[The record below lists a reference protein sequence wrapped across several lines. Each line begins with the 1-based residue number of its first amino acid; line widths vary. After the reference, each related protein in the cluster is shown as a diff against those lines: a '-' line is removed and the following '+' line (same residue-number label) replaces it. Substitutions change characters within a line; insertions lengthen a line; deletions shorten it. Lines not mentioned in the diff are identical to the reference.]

1 MSSSNS
7 GRHALLRA
15 MRELCFERSL
25 RISRRLRR
33 RGYAVEP
40 LELRTLLSTV
50 TPDSFTLVES
60 TTPCQLGVLHERDW
74 DADAAPEWL
83 ATFGQQRVTQT
94 AGINQKLIADDFVA
108 VDVNKTYGLSGWA
121 RSGDNFGMRFNPL
134 NQQSF
139 GLEEYDAD
147 YLRIESK
154 HVLKYGSAADT
165 TLAAPLNPGDTQ
177 IILNNITGWS
187 TSSNAAT
194 RTLAWYGYR
203 NKTGTQYANY
213 TYTRNVA
220 TGDAAG
226 LWSPGG
232 VNISTRT
239 ISLNAPWSGPA
250 LAAGTAV
257 RNATAAGADHSSVVL
272 NRSAVAGDFTSSE
285 HVAIIG
291 GGTAA
296 NGAYA
301 ATQFAP
307 GTAFVRAVIVAN
319 QHGQTDNF
327 VTWQDVRILELPAS
341 STVQDVRQ
349 PVIDM
354 SVDLPGNQTMRLPL
368 YSTGD
373 TEFHIGTQARI
384 QVSPTQR
391 YHLSIDSLDMTEED
405 PNPVG
410 FYSYDADGKLIH
422 SLHVTRYSTAVDS
435 RLARAV
441 QPGDTAIY
449 VNDATGWSN
458 AIGGTAESRS
468 LAWYGYRDSSG
479 TLYADYTYTRNV
491 AFDFLDGLWNV
502 GGITFDSGVGAWK
515 ITLRTNWSG
524 PAIPSGTAVRNATG
538 HDAIQVLENPTDRFF
553 GWGYQKG
560 TNGSSYLN
568 QDNLDWFTYRDVI
581 GGGVWQKGTPAETSF
596 RPGTKFVQPAVKAL
610 VLRRFAV
617 ELGPLR
623 DQGLEHEQLTSTFD
637 DRSYVMLNRSRQWI
651 QSDQLVP
658 VSPGLSV
665 TLSVDAASGATM
677 NSGLVSSEKHSIGYV
692 PFDADGMKIESLH
705 VRRYSTA
712 VDTTLA
718 QAVQPGDT
726 QIVLSS
732 AEGWSNVDVAGTRA
746 IAWYS
751 YRDSSGQLYGDY
763 TYTRNVAADVVSG
776 LWDLGGITGN
786 VITLRQPWTGP
797 TLAAG
802 AAVRNAAAA
811 DDLIPVLRNQAP
823 LPNQWTTYSASLL
836 GTWSNGVA
844 SVSSL
849 PPGTAAVR
857 IAVRANE
864 SNFTSDDTIHIRN
877 ASVTKSTGE
886 TTASLLTNNVTVA
899 TLDVLANDAIMSDN
913 VSLLSVSS
921 PRFGTARIIAATGA
935 NIFETVRFQSNIW
948 FTGTD
953 QFTYTARNNSTGET
967 WTTTATVSITADN
980 LENDVARAGAI
991 AAQVQNP
998 GGHATPPISSWP
1010 QSPIGDQWQTYDVE
1024 QGQTLRA
1031 NNAPLTSLKNTAS
1044 DADGDVLSYRLVS
1057 GPSHGSLL
1065 FRANGT
1071 FEYTPQNGFVGT
1083 DSFEYSVTDGLN
1095 TLTRSAAIRTWM
1107 GDYSLLGNRMLQIA
1121 TAFHVFHDVYSRF
1134 GYADFP
1140 GSRDTGG
1147 VPFLSWRVQLLPYL
1161 GYQELYNQFRLNEP
1175 WNSPHNLALLP
1186 LMPNVFR
1193 SPGDAA
1199 AVTTTRFQTIS
1210 DMQELGNSS
1219 LSSPSKYIL
1228 RAQYT
1233 DGLRLARQADF
1244 IDGWQNTILFLQTGA
1259 DAAVPWTAPVDVDHD
1274 PNSPFSPLGNV
1285 AAGRVNVALVDG
1297 QRITL
1302 STGTTN
1308 ATTFNSLVTLNGGEL
1323 VDGNTLAL
1331 RDAELNPG
1339 PRMQRNGSGIWTE
1352 MSTGTSLQK
1361 LKELG
1366 LAMHNF
1372 ADTVSRFP
1380 NANVP
1385 YDFDANGRPNLSWR
1399 VELLRQLGYEN
1410 LYWAFDHTEPWNSPH
1425 NLALLD
1431 KMPDIFRSVGDPSNS
1446 TTSRFHVLSST
1457 DAAFGRDWVN
1467 GVPSVSA
1474 PKLLVGPRLQDFTD
1488 GTSNTLLI
1496 AELGSDRAVPWTAPD
1511 EVIFDPQNMQA
1522 ALGNLSRGVLPMLLA
1537 DGTVLELGT
1546 DLISRELPALASRDK
1561 GEVNDGANLIRLER
1575 SRDGGELAAGTR
1587 LKNQLRSIGLGMH
1600 NYHDVF
1606 NGFPIRN
1613 DWRHYGP
1620 DGRSYLSWRV
1630 HLLPFLEQSVLYSK
1644 FHLNEPWDSPHNI
1657 QLLDKMP
1664 AIYRSTGDSDDST
1677 TTRIQ
1682 VFTGPNAIFDN
1693 RKSGSQNG
1701 FHYYQGLRISDI
1713 LDGTSDTF
1721 LAVEA
1726 GKSRAVPWTKPDDLE
1741 FDPDNPL
1748 ETMGLSPNDVFTAV
1762 MADGSVRQFSA
1773 NMVETVLRAAI
1784 TPAGGEI
1791 MQDPITYAVLPQ
1803 GKILPGITV
1812 TGTTDSRLVI
1822 SEGRLGAVQVVLD
1835 KPGNVTLDLAL
1846 SVNGV
1851 AQIDKTALTFTTAN
1865 WNVPQAVTLK
1875 AIDDDLID
1883 GAESVVITLSVNDAA
1898 TTTNEFDALPNIV
1911 IPVFN
1916 VNDDVPRILMA
1927 GVTGVVLTEGGAA
1940 ETISVSLSH
1949 APLSNVTIAVNNSN
1963 PQQWT
1968 SNVSSLVFTPSN
1980 WNVPQSLTLL
1990 ATNETIVDGT
2000 VNGNVRLSVSSSVD
2014 AAFRGLP
2021 DQLISVQIN
2030 DNDVPSIQVT
2040 MTDGETVVSEDG
2052 LTDLL
2057 NVRLAVQPAN
2067 DVYVTVVSLINPT
2080 VQVSSSELHF
2090 TPSNWNV
2097 SQTISVSAFDES
2109 LTTSTILELRADS
2122 RSGPYQAAAA
2132 VQTNVRILDDESAYP
2147 VFSNVNDPVIAIE
2160 GGQAASMSVRLSV
2173 APVGPVQL
2181 KVFAVKPD
2189 ELNLQDGVLRFDATN
2204 WNQPQ
2209 TVTIIAVDEEI
2220 ADGDRYEYVR
2230 FVWGPNLSA
2239 PYLRQ
2244 PDFSVGL
2251 QTVDNEVAAIEV
2263 VEADGSTVVT
2273 ESGATDS
2280 FGVRLSSRPNGPIE
2294 LTVTSRDLKA
2304 VTVSP
2309 STLRFTPENWN
2320 TLQTVTVTAADD
2332 VLADGNQLASVRLAV
2347 NLAFSSGGYDHAP
2360 FVDVHT
2366 TTLDNELAALIVQ
2379 ETNGTTIVSESG
2391 TTDAVHV
2398 RLSAVPTSTV
2408 TVLVSVDDSSEI
2420 GASVS
2425 LLTFT
2430 ASNWNVP
2437 QSVSLTGLDDAI
2449 VDGPVLSQLRFAF
2462 AASSPG
2468 AYASALPTSVAV
2480 TTSDNEIAGLVVV
2493 ESGGSTAVSEAGSS
2507 DTVTVRLTARPV
2519 QNVILTIQ
2527 SLDTTE
2533 FTVSPMT
2540 LTFTPVNW
2548 NVPQTVTIVG
2558 VDDSILDGSQTSAL
2572 RIRVD
2577 SLSQLQFQGITTN
2590 VLVTTSDDALAVPS
2604 IVAPESLISSQ
2615 RPTIVWTPV
2624 AGAASYRV
2632 IVVNRTTGGTVIVN
2646 MVIAS
2651 SRIQVSTDLGIGAFA
2666 VRVQAISITGRT
2678 SVWSQER
2685 HFRIDTAPTMSPIPL
2700 SVDSPKPTFRWS
2712 PLVGAVYY
2720 DLQVDSVLDIRPQII
2735 RRTSL
2740 TGTSFVAP
2748 ANLRLGLYEV
2758 KIRAIDAG
2766 GVPSKWSVLASF
2778 FVATAPTPLSP
2789 PTATFSAR
2797 PRFSWRSVD
2806 GAVAY
2811 DLKYQK
2817 SSTGPVTEVNGLQ
2830 STTFVPPADLV
2841 SGAYRWWVRARGMY
2855 DVVGSWSAVQ
2865 AFTIGGSPTLIPI
2878 SSPSGRNPRIEW
2890 SRVEGAVRYFLR
2902 VDRIDVPQSYYIR
2915 QESLTATTYSVP
2927 VSLKPGLY
2935 RVWVK
2940 AISAS
2945 GQVTGWSRSI
2955 DITVVNAEDDR
2966 DVSGDQRRKNAS
2978 FLPNDILIPELGPE
2992 RTRVSAVAPEEVI
3005 VVQSSSDLSRVR
3017 RSVDLQGARDVEPI
3031 LGINHE
3037 IVPETEVMQK
3047 VTQAVFEATDWYSLL

>member
-1 MSSSNS
+1 
-7 GRHALLRA
+7 
-15 MRELCFERSL
+15 
-25 RISRRLRR
+25 
-33 RGYAVEP
+33 
-40 LELRTLLSTV
+40 
-50 TPDSFTLVES
+50 VES
-60 TTPCQLGVLHERDW
+60 GTPGQLSILHERDW

-83 ATFGQQRVTQT
+83 ATFDQQRVTQT

-108 VDVNKTYGLSGWA
+108 VDVNKPYGLSGWA

-165 TLAAPLNPGDTQ
+165 TLVAALNPGDTQ
-177 IILNNITGWS
+177 IVLNNIAGWS
-187 TSSNAAT
+187 TSSNAMT
-194 RTLAWYGYR
+194 RALAWYGYR
-203 NKTGTQYANY
+203 NKAGTQYANF

-257 RNATAAGADHSSVVL
+257 RNATAAGADHSSIVL
-272 NRSAVAGDFTSSE
+272 NRSAVAGDFSSSE

-291 GGTAA
+291 GGTAS
-296 NGAYA
+296 NGSYS
-301 ATQFAP
+301 ATRFAP
-307 GTAFVRAVIVAN
+307 GTAFVRAVIVTN

-327 VTWQDVRILELPAS
+327 VTWQDVRLLELPAS

-373 TEFHIGTQARI
+373 TVFHIGTQARI

-391 YHLSIDSLDMTEED
+391 YHLSIESLDMTEED

-410 FYSYDADGKLIH
+410 FFSYDADGKLIH
-422 SLHVTRYSTAVDS
+422 SLHVTRHATAVDT

-449 VNDATGWSN
+449 INDATGWSN
-458 AIGGTAESRS
+458 AFGSTAESRS

-479 TLYADYTYTRNV
+479 TLHPDYSYTRNV

-502 GGITFDSGVGAWK
+502 GGITFDAGVGAWK
-515 ITLRTNWSG
+515 ITLRSSWSG
-524 PAIPSGTAVRNATG
+524 PTIASGTAVRNATG
-538 HDAIQVLENPTDRFF
+538 HDAIQLLKIPTDRFF
-553 GWGYQKG
+553 GWGELPSQGYH
-560 TNGSSYLN
+560 YYYN

-581 GGGVWQKGTPAETSF
+581 GGGVWQNGTPAEAAF
-596 RPGTKFVQPAVKAL
+596 RPGTKFVQPAVKAF

-623 DQGLEHEQLTSTFD
+623 DQGLKEEQLASTFD

-658 VSPGLSV
+658 VSSNVPV
-665 TLSVDAASGATM
+665 TLSVDAASGTTM
-677 NSGLVSSEKHSIGYV
+677 NSGAVSSEKHSIGYV
-692 PFDADGMKIESLH
+692 PFDADGLKIESLH

-732 AEGWSNVDVAGTRA
+732 AAGWSNVDVAGTRA
-746 IAWYS
+746 IAWYG
-751 YRDSSGQLYGDY
+751 YRDSSGQIYGDY
-763 TYTRNVAADVVSG
+763 TYTRNVAADVVNG

-786 VITLRQPWTGP
+786 VITLHQPWTGP
-797 TLAAG
+797 TLAVST
-802 AAVRNAAAA
+802 AVRNAAAA

-823 LPNQWTTYSASLL
+823 LPNQWATYAASLS
-836 GTWSNGVA
+836 GTWSNGVD

-864 SNFTSDDTIHIRN
+864 SNFITDDTIHIRN
-877 ASVTKSTGE
+877 ASVTKSTGQ
-886 TTASLLTNNVTVA
+886 TTALLLTNNVTIA
-899 TLDVLANDAIMSDN
+899 TLDVLANDTITSEN

-921 PRFGTARIIAATGA
+921 PHFGTARIIAATGV
-935 NIFETVRFQSNIW
+935 NSQDTVRYQSNAW
-948 FTGTD
+948 FTGAD
-953 QFTYTARNNSTGET
+953 QFTYTVRNNTSGAT
-967 WTTTATVSITADN
+967 WTTTATVTITADN
-980 LENDVARAGAI
+980 LVNDPSRANSI

-998 GGHATPPISSWP
+998 GGHAAPPVSVRP
-1010 QSPIGDQWQTYDVE
+1010 QFPWAEQAQTYSVE
-1024 QGQTLRA
+1024 QGQTLFA
-1031 NNAPLTSLKNTAS
+1031 NNAPLTSLKNTAT
-1044 DADGDVLSYRLVS
+1044 DADGDVLTYRLIS

-1065 FRANGT
+1065 FRADGT
-1071 FEYTPQNGFVGT
+1071 FEYTPENRFVGT
-1083 DSFEYSVTDGLN
+1083 DSFEYLVSDGL
-1095 TLTRSAAIRTWM
+1095 TSLTRSAAIRTWS
-1107 GDYSLLGNRMLQIA
+1107 GDQSLLNDRMLQIVY
-1121 TAFHVFHDVYSRF
+1121 AFHNFHDVYTRF

-1140 GSRDTGG
+1140 GTRDASG

-1210 DMQELGNSS
+1210 DMQDLGNSS
-1219 LSSPSKYIL
+1219 LSAPSKYIL
-1228 RAQYT
+1228 RARYT
-1233 DGLRLARQADF
+1233 DGLRLARQADV

-1259 DAAVPWTAPVDVDHD
+1259 DAAVPWTAPLDVDHD

-1302 STGTTN
+1302 STATTS
-1308 ATTFNSLVTLNGGEL
+1308 AATFNSLVTLNGGEL
-1323 VDGNTLAL
+1323 VDGITLAL

-1339 PRMQRNGSGIWTE
+1339 PRMQRTGSGIWTE

-1361 LKELG
+1361 LKEMG

-1372 ADTVSRFP
+1372 HDVYSRFP
-1380 NANVP
+1380 SPNAP
-1385 YDFDANGRPNLSWR
+1385 YNFDANGRPNLSWR
-1399 VELLRQLGYEN
+1399 VDLLPYLGYGQ
-1410 LYWAFDHTEPWNSPH
+1410 LYAAFHHEEPWNSPH
-1425 NLALLD
+1425 NLSLLD
-1431 KMPDIFRSVGDPSNS
+1431 KMPDVFRSDGDLSSS
-1446 TTSRFHVLSST
+1446 TTSRFHVLSGPDS
-1457 DAAFGRDWVN
+1457 AFGRDWVN
-1467 GVPSVSA
+1467 GIPPRSA
-1474 PKLLVGPRLQDFTD
+1474 PKLLVGPGIREFYD
-1488 GTSNTLLI
+1488 GTSNTILV
-1496 AELGSDRAVPWTAPD
+1496 AELGTDKGVPWTAPD

-1522 ALGNLSRGVLPMLLA
+1522 ALGNLSCGVLPVVLA
-1537 DGTVLELGT
+1537 DGSVVELGV
-1546 DLISRELPALASRDK
+1546 DLIARELPALASRDK
-1561 GEVNDGANLIRLER
+1561 GEINDGQNLIRLER
-1575 SRDGGELAAGTR
+1575 SRKGGEAGAGTR
-1587 LKNQLRSIGLGMH
+1587 LKNQLKWVGLAFH
-1600 NYHDVF
+1600 NYHDSF
-1606 NGFPIRN
+1606 NSLPVWEHPRWFGADAKSN
-1613 DWRHYGP
+1613 
-1620 DGRSYLSWRV
+1620 LSWRV
-1630 HLLPFLEQSVLYSK
+1630 HLLPYLEMANLYSR
-1644 FHLNEPWDSPHNI
+1644 FNLEEPWDSPTNI
-1657 QLLDKMP
+1657 QLLDEMP
-1664 AIYRSTGDSDDST
+1664 AIYRSTGDSPDST
-1677 TTRIQ
+1677 STRFQ
-1682 VFTGPNAIFDN
+1682 VFTGPESLFERTRRFDYG
-1693 RKSGSQNG
+1693 RWA
-1701 FHYYQGLRISDI
+1701 FRPPTFRDI
-1713 LDGTSDTF
+1713 TDGTSNTF
-1721 LAVEA
+1721 IAIES
-1726 GKSRAVPWTKPDDLE
+1726 GPSKAVPWTKPDDLE

-1748 ETMGLSPNDVFTAV
+1748 STMGLSSDDVFTAV
-1762 MADGSVRQFSA
+1762 MADGSVRLFSA
-1773 NMVETVLRAAI
+1773 SLVESVLRAAI
-1784 TPAGGEI
+1784 TSAGGEI
-1791 MQDPITYAVLPQ
+1791 IQDPITDAVLPQ

-1822 SEGRLGAVQVVLD
+1822 SESTLRAVQIVLD
-1835 KPGNVTLDLAL
+1835 KPGDVTLDLAL

-1851 AQIDKTALTFTTAN
+1851 VQIDKTTLAFTTAN

-1875 AIDDDLID
+1875 AINDDLID
-1883 GAESVVITLSVNDAA
+1883 GAESVVMTLSVNDAA
-1898 TTTNEFDALPNIV
+1898 TTTNEFDALPDIV

-1916 VNDDVPRILMA
+1916 VNDDVPRILTA

-1949 APLSNVTIAVNNSN
+1949 APLNNVTIAVNNSN
-1963 PQQWT
+1963 PQQWA
-1968 SNVSSLVFTPSN
+1968 SNVSSMVFTPSN
-1980 WNVPQSLTLL
+1980 WNVPQILTLS
-1990 ATNETIVDGT
+1990 ATNEAIVDGT
-2000 VNGNVRLSVSSSVD
+2000 INGNVRLSVSGSADTV
-2014 AAFRGLP
+2014 FRGLP

-2052 LTDLL
+2052 LTDSL

-2080 VQVSSSELHF
+2080 VRVSSFELRF
-2090 TPSNWNV
+2090 TPANWNV
-2097 SQTISVSAFDES
+2097 SQTITLSAFDES
-2109 LTTSTILELRADS
+2109 LATSTILELRADS

-2132 VQTNVRILDDESAYP
+2132 VRTNVRILDDESAYP
-2147 VFSNVNDPVIAIE
+2147 VFSNLNDPVIAFE

-2181 KVFAVKPD
+2181 KVLAVKPD
-2189 ELNLQDGVLRFDATN
+2189 ELNVQDGVLQFDATN

-2209 TVTIIAVDEEI
+2209 TVAIIAVDEEI

-2263 VEADGSTVVT
+2263 VETDGSTEVA

-2294 LTVTSRDLKA
+2294 LTVTSRDLTA

-2320 TLQTVTVTAADD
+2320 TLQTVTVAAVDD
-2332 VLADGNQLASVRLAV
+2332 VFADGNQLASIRLAV
-2347 NLAFSSGGYDHAP
+2347 NPAFSSGGYDHAP
-2360 FVDVHT
+2360 FVDVGT
-2366 TTLDNELAALIVQ
+2366 TTFDNELATLIVQ

-2391 TTDAVHV
+2391 TTDVVQV
-2398 RLSAVPTSTV
+2398 RLSAIPASTV
-2408 TVLVSVDDSSEI
+2408 TVLVSVNDASEV
-2420 GASVS
+2420 GVSVS
-2425 LLTFT
+2425 SLTIT
-2430 ASNWNVP
+2430 AANWNVP
-2437 QSVSLTGLDDAI
+2437 QSVSLTGQDDAI

-2462 AASSPG
+2462 AAASPG
-2468 AYASALPTSVAV
+2468 AYASVLPRSVAV
-2480 TTSDNEIAGLVVV
+2480 TTSDNEIAGLVIV
-2493 ESGGSTAVSEAGSS
+2493 ESGGSTLVSEAGSS

-2533 FTVSPMT
+2533 FTVSPMK
-2540 LTFTPVNW
+2540 LTFTPMNW
-2548 NVPQTVTIVG
+2548 NVLQTVTVVG
-2558 VDDSILDGSQTSAL
+2558 VDDSLVDGIQTSAL
-2572 RIRVD
+2572 RISVD

-2590 VLVTTSDDALAVPS
+2590 VLVKTSDDELAVPS
-2604 IVAPESLISSQ
+2604 IVAPASLISSQ
-2615 RPTIVWTPV
+2615 RPTVIWNPV

-2632 IVVNRTTGGTVIVN
+2632 IVVNRTTGGSVIVDT
-2646 MVIAS
+2646 VVAS
-2651 SRIQVSTDLGIGAFA
+2651 SKLPVSTDLGIGAFA
-2666 VRVQAISITGRT
+2666 VRVQAIGISGRT
-2678 SVWSQER
+2678 SAWSSER
-2685 HFRIDTAPTMSPIPL
+2685 NFRVDTAPTMSPMPL
-2700 SVDSPKPTFRWS
+2700 YVNSPKPTFKWS
-2712 PLVGAVYY
+2712 SLAGAVYY

-2735 RRTSL
+2735 RRTTL

-2778 FVATAPTPLSP
+2778 FVVTAPTPLSP
-2789 PTATFSAR
+2789 PTATFNAR
-2797 PRFSWRSVD
+2797 PKFSWRSVD
-2806 GAVAY
+2806 GAIAY

-2817 SSTGPVTEVNGLQ
+2817 TSTGQITEVNGLPG
-2830 STTFVPPADLV
+2830 TTFVPSGDLV

-2855 DVVGSWSAVQ
+2855 DVVGSWSALQ
-2865 AFTIGGSPTLIPI
+2865 EFTIGGSPTLTPI
-2878 SSPSGRNPRIEW
+2878 ASPVGRNLRIEW

-2915 QESLTATTYSVP
+2915 QESLTAAAYTVP
-2927 VSLKPGLY
+2927 ISLKPGGY

-2940 AISAS
+2940 AVSVS
-2945 GQVTGWSRSI
+2945 GQVTGWSKSI
-2955 DITVVNAEDDR
+2955 DITVVQADDDR
-2966 DVSGDQRRKNAS
+2966 NQSRNLAS
-2978 FLPNDILIPELGPE
+2978 FLPADLLIPELGPE
-2992 RTRVSAVAPEEVI
+2992 MTRDSCAASEDVI
-3005 VVQSSSDLSRVR
+3005 VVQSASDVR
-3017 RSVDLQGARDVEPI
+3017 RIPSPVDFRGARDVEPETGSSQEV
-3031 LGINHE
+3031 LAE
-3037 IVPETEVMQK
+3037 PEVLQT
-3047 VTQAVFEATDWYSLL
+3047 VTQAVFETTDWYSQL